1 MKDRFRGKLLPLF
14 STGCVRDA
22 GRRKKGLEA
31 NYVLYVYLW
40 HIFIFAFDFFI
51 SASGV
56 CGHLSQELEENKR
69 LPGIP
74 LAAERTETHTHDASL
89 SAAIQMSCVAC
100 AATSRRGRGYPPTP
114 TPLHPA
120 CSPTPKTSSVAAWTD
135 PRRPSSP
142 ASLLFPAPSG
152 RPRPTPATITRQ
164 HSRLPLPVPGAG
176 PACQPPG
183 STGRAQTWRQL
194 TSRRTAAVPNSLPI
208 SLRC

>member
-1 MKDRFRGKLLPLF
+1 MIASFLSRLCK
-14 STGCVRDA
+14 GCWEEE
-22 GRRKKGLEA
+22 KGLEA
-31 NYVLYVYLW
+31 NYVLDVYLW
-40 HIFIFAFDFFI
+40 HIFVFGFDFFI

-69 LPGIP
+69 LPGIH
-74 LAAERTETHTHDASL
+74 LAAERTKTHTHDASL

-100 AATSRRGRGYPPTP
+100 AATSRRGRGCPP

-183 STGRAQTWRQL
+183 STGRTQTWRQL
-194 TSRRTAAVPNSLPI
+194 RTRRTAAVPNCLPI